1 MPLAD
6 HLFPIVLT
14 ARDAAQLV
22 GPVLHGLGREKLAVL
37 HLDGDRRLLGLI
49 ESDVDA
55 EAKLALPFRAIVAD
69 ALRFNSAGIVL
80 AHNHPS
86 GDPTPSSA
94 DVDATRRLAA
104 LMGELGIRLHD
115 HLVVASRGTSSFR
128 ALGLL

>member
-6 HLFPIVLT
+6 RLFPIVLT

-22 GPVLHGLGREKLAVL
+22 CPVLDSLGREKLAVL

-49 ESDVDA
+49 ESEVDA

-69 ALRFNSAGIVL
+69 ALRFDTAGIVL

-94 DVDATRRLAA
+94 DVDATRRLAS

-115 HLVVASRGTSSFR
+115 HLVIASRGTSSFR

>member
-22 GPVLHGLGREKLAVL
+22 GPVLDGLCREKLAVL

-55 EAKLALPFRAIVAD
+55 EAKLALPFRAIVSD
-69 ALRFNSAGIVL
+69 ALRFNSLGSCWRTITRAAIRRRAQPTWMRRAGS
-80 AHNHPS
+80 PC
-86 GDPTPSSA
+86 
-94 DVDATRRLAA
+94 
-104 LMGELGIRLHD
+104 
-115 HLVVASRGTSSFR
+115 
-128 ALGLL
+128 